1 MNGSASVSE
10 AVKDVSPVGKRD
22 SADISLPRPG
32 AMPRIRALRWRRWAM
47 FVLLPIVLVA
57 AGIWY
62 VNGGQTVSLDDA
74 YVNTRKVGISTDVT
88 GIVDQVNVRD
98 NQRVQAGQV
107 LFSLRPQPFQI
118 ALERTNAEI
127 GMVRDQVQA
136 MQASYRDMQA
146 QIRQAQADS
155 AYYDTEATRQQNLLN
170 AHVSSQANFDLAQRN
185 QQTSHQKIDSLRQQL
200 AALSAQLD
208 DQPGGPAES
217 NPRYHEAVAARDE
230 AARELNDAVVRAP
243 FSGLVTGVD
252 SIAPGKSL
260 PVETT
265 AFYLIDTDHI
275 WVDANPKET
284 ELTWVRQGQPARVHV
299 DTYPN
304 VTWKGVVES
313 ISPAVAQEF
322 SLLPA
327 ENTSGNWVKVVQRVP
342 LRIRI
347 DTAPG
352 QPPLRAGMS
361 VEVKVDT
368 GHRRG
373 LPRFITDL
381 FGGSPRASR

>member
-10 AVKDVSPVGKRD
+10 AVKDVPPAGLRD
-22 SADISLPRPG
+22 SAEISLPRPG
-32 AMPRIRALRWRRWAM
+32 VTRRIRVLHWRRWAL
-47 FVLLPIVLVA
+47 FLLLPIVLIA
-57 AGIWY
+57 SGIWY

-98 NQRVQAGQV
+98 NQHVQAGQV

-118 ALERTNAEI
+118 ALERTDAEI

-136 MQASYRDMQA
+136 LQASYRDMQA

-185 QQTSHQKIDSLRQQL
+185 QQTAHQKIDSLREQQ
-200 AALSAQLD
+200 AAISAQLD
-208 DQPGGPAES
+208 DHPDGPPES

-347 DTAPG
+347 DTEPG

-373 LPRFITDL
+373 LPRFLTDL
-381 FGGSPRASR
+381 FGGSSRAGR